1 MVHFGEFVKP
11 KACSQTVLPD
21 WSFLKRQKLVENA
34 TIEKPN
40 CDILSDFQTLWS
52 KCKSQSLE
60 KLGCHLTFF
69 KVEFTLS
76 LHRKYDGSRQK
87 QEREGSSNLYH
98 DFLRL
103 REPPRDWQR
112 LASLTHHLSGNSDA
126 QDNEK
131 TAMVV
136 N

>member
-1 MVHFGEFVKP
+1 MEQVQIIE
-11 KACSQTVLPD
+11 
-21 WSFLKRQKLVENA
+21 LKKVRSS
-34 TIEKPN
+34 PN
-40 CDILSDFQTLWS
+40 
-52 KCKSQSLE
+52 
-60 KLGCHLTFF
+60 FF

-112 LASLTHHLSGNSDA
+112 LASLTHHLSGSS
-126 QDNEK
+126 
-131 TAMVV
+131 AMKKPQWLSTKMTLGVLTLSFSRRQL
-136 N
+136 